1 MKAAHNIGR
10 YHKRDIAGLAQNR
23 MDYYK
28 AATLDI
34 AAVAG
39 GLDIAVDS
47 PDIAAPVVAPHKVGD
62 SNNLAPP
69 LPLVAAADI
78 AAD

>member
-23 MDYYK
+23 TDYYK
-28 AATLDI
+28 ALMLDI
-34 AAVAG
+34 AAAADG
-39 GLDIAVDS
+39 FDIAADN
-47 PDIAAPVVAPHKVGD
+47 PDIAAPVAALRKVGD

-69 LPLVAAADI
+69 SLLVAAVDI